1 MRARFTVIFMM
12 IESGAE
18 SFYKNLPHS
27 GKPYKKKVSRGDQ
40 TKIPNRV
47 GIEQRP
53 AIADEKTE
61 FGHSLRAMEC

>member
-1 MRARFTVIFMM
+1 M
-12 IESGAE
+12 I
-18 SFYKNLPHS
+18 K
-27 GKPYKKKVSRGDQ
+27 

-61 FGHSLRAMEC
+61 FGHFEIDTVVGRDHQSYLLTTGR